1 MNAIQ
6 IILLIIQC
14 LVSLSLIVIVAI
26 QTSKN
31 EGLTGSIGNNVSAN
45 FKGKP
50 GYEERLQSYTR
61 SLGIAWFVV
70 SILVGIAFR
79 GYGVVPH

>member
-1 MNAIQ
+1 MSAIQ
-6 IILLIIQC
+6 IILLVVQALI
-14 LVSLSLIVIVAI
+14 SLGLIFIVAI

-31 EGLTGSIGNNVSAN
+31 EGLTGTIGGNISAN

-50 GYEERLQSYTR
+50 GYEERLQSYTQM
-61 SLGIAWFVV
+61 LGIGWFVV

-79 GYGVVPH
+79 TYGAS

>member
-6 IILLIIQC
+6 IILL
-14 LVSLSLIVIVAI
+14 VAI

-31 EGLTGSIGNNVSAN
+31 EGLTGTIGGNVSAN

-61 SLGIAWFVV
+61 SLGIAWFVI

-79 GYGVVPH
+79 TYGATS